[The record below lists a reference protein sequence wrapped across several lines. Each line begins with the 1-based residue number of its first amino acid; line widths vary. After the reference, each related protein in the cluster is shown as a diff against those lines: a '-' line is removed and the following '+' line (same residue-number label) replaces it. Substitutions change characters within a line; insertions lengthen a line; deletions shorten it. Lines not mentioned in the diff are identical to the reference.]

1 MKNKSYILAVLMLVF
16 IAISVRQYMIV
27 NKKQREETA
36 DFIYKQIILCGK
48 SIEDASITFEESVKY
63 EFSSGEL
70 KDFFLTTANPNGEQI
85 TQPFVDN
92 EIKRIRRFYSR
103 NQILISKITIF
114 NDSLYRSFERNQNNY
129 FTVLAPQLFQKKVDL
144 CKYTELNEHNNQI
157 SYTQPIRNE
166 HGLLIANITFDLNI
180 NDFLAYHF
188 DKFYIGKNSW
198 YWVIDSSGQILD
210 HKYSEPE
217 IHEEFTPDGTDIF
230 KSSLKDNLSASLQH
244 TIHAKK
250 DMNAYSV
257 FYPVNILGK
266 RMGIV
271 FSVNTDTLWKNQ
283 NESSIIIFVSF
294 LLVIISVIGLFSMV
308 IKQMIKARKSL
319 ESRDVMLRDAN
330 LATEILLTN
339 PDFDSSLSSFLEKT
353 AKALG
358 YHRAYLIEYTQM
370 ENSDVYRL
378 KHEWCEQSLVKP
390 LGILF
395 PRLDKGIE
403 THIFQQAASEIRQ
416 KRLVKLNEP
425 EFDET
430 YSATLASTQCKA
442 LVYLPV
448 YEEGNVY
455 GILGYEDC
463 IDVRVWHEY
472 EDALFENFANALGGA
487 LAIQRKNQEL
497 VKAKILAETANK
509 AKSAFLA
516 SISHEIK
523 TPLHAVIGYSQ
534 LIAGS
539 KALTDIQKEYNAS
552 ILNAGNHLL
561 SLINDILDL
570 SKIEAGRLELNP
582 ENTDLSALFNDIQ
595 LLFEQSTQSK
605 RLKFSFEVDA
615 NVPRFAIV
623 DHNKLRRIFVN
634 LIGNAIKFTQEGS
647 VSVRISYEKTHENS
661 GNLKVKIEDTG
672 SGIPE
677 NEMHNLFKH
686 FVQTSVG
693 LKQGTGSGLGLA
705 LSKELC
711 MLLGGNIQAQSREG
725 KGSVFTFDI
734 TLKEGTFQ
742 IAHDNRPKK
751 IVGIKKKPEQEYRI
765 LVVDD
770 AKMNHRIMATMLK
783 TAGFSTEIAENG
795 HEAILIFEQ
804 WNPQLILMDLNM
816 PIMDGYEATLKIKS
830 TEKGKH
836 TRIILQSASSFEEL
850 QLTQI
855 AHLVDG
861 YIGKPFTQKALFE
874 SIGNVLG
881 IEYLFEL
888 EPKAESLG
896 KYVKNESA
904 IFKDISKL
912 SSHLIIKMQAAIE
925 VANMDL
931 FIKLVRNNHE
941 GSSELNAF
949 LLELAND
956 YNYSFIQEILKWKEI
971 ES

>member
-1 MKNKSYILAVLMLVF
+1 MKNRSYILAVLMFIF
-16 IAISVRQYMIV
+16 IAISVRQYVIV
-27 NKKQREETA
+27 NNKQREETA

-48 SIEDASITFEESVKY
+48 SIEDASITFEESVKF

-70 KDFFLTTANPNGEQI
+70 KDFFLTTSNPNGEQI
-85 TQPFVDN
+85 TQPYIDN

-114 NDSLYRSFERNQNNY
+114 NDSLYRSFERNENNY
-129 FTVLAPQLFQKKVDL
+129 FTVLAPQLFPKKVDL
-144 CKYTELNEHNNQI
+144 LKYTELTEHNNQI
-157 SYTQPIRNE
+157 LYTQPIRNE
-166 HGLLIANITFDLNI
+166 HGILIANITFELNI
-180 NDFLAYHF
+180 RNFLAYHF

-198 YWVIDSSGQILD
+198 YWVIDSSGQLID

-217 IHEEFTPDGTDIF
+217 LHDEFTPHGTDIF
-230 KSSLKDNLSASLQH
+230 KSSLNDNLSASLQH
-244 TIHAKK
+244 TIHTNN
-250 DMNAYSV
+250 DINAYSV

-266 RMGIV
+266 RIGVV
-271 FSVNTDTLWKNQ
+271 FSVNTDTLWKSQ
-283 NESSIIIFVSF
+283 NKSSIIIFVSF
-294 LLVIISVIGLFSMV
+294 LLVILSVIVLFSMV
-308 IKQMIKARKSL
+308 IKQMINARKSL

-330 LATEILLTN
+330 QASEILLTN

-353 AKALG
+353 AQALG
-358 YHRAYLIEYTQM
+358 YHRAYLIEYTQE
-370 ENSDVYRL
+370 ENNGAYRL
-378 KHEWCEQSLVKP
+378 KYEWCEQSIAEP
-390 LGILF
+390 LSILY
-395 PRLDKGIE
+395 PRLDQVSK
-403 THIFQQAASEIRQ
+403 TYVFHQTASEIRQ
-416 KRLVKLNEP
+416 KRLVKLNES

-430 YSATLASTQCKA
+430 FSATLANTHCKA
-442 LVYLPV
+442 IIHLPV

-487 LAIQRKNQEL
+487 LAIQKKNQEL

-534 LIAGS
+534 LMASS
-539 KALTDIQKEYNAS
+539 KALTDIQKEYNDS

-570 SKIEAGRLELNP
+570 SKIEAGKLELNP
-582 ENTDLSALFNDIQ
+582 VNTDLSALFNDIQ

-605 RLKFSFEVDA
+605 RLEFRFEVDA
-615 NVPRFAIV
+615 NVPRFVIV
-623 DHNKLRRIFVN
+623 DNNKLRRIFVN
-634 LIGNAIKFTQEGS
+634 LIGNAIKFTQIGS
-647 VSVRISYEKTHENS
+647 VAVHISYKKAHENH
-661 GNLKVKIEDTG
+661 GNLTVEIEDTG

-686 FVQTSVG
+686 FVQTSIG
-693 LKQGTGSGLGLA
+693 LKQGSGSGLGLA
-705 LSKELC
+705 LSKELSV
-711 MLLGGNIQAQSREG
+711 LLGGNIRAQSCEG
-725 KGSVFTFDI
+725 KGSIFTFDVK
-734 TLKEGTFQ
+734 LKEGTFQ
-742 IAHDNRPKK
+742 VAHDNRLKRV
-751 IVGIKKKPEQEYRI
+751 IGIEKKPEQEYRV

-770 AKMNHRIMATMLK
+770 AKMNYRIMATMLK

-795 HEAILIFEQ
+795 QEAILKFEQ
-804 WNPQLILMDLNM
+804 WSPHLILMDLNM
-816 PIMDGYEATLKIKS
+816 PVMDGYEATLQIKA
-830 TEKGKH
+830 TEKGKQ
-836 TRIILQSASSFEEL
+836 TRIVLQSASSFEEL
-850 QLTQI
+850 RLTQI

-861 YIGKPFTQKALFE
+861 YIGKPFTQKALFD
-874 SIGNVLG
+874 SIGDVLG
-881 IEYLFEL
+881 IKYLYEL
-888 EPKAESLG
+888 EPKAENFG
-896 KYVKNESA
+896 KYTKNEAA

-912 SSHLIIKMQAAIE
+912 PSQLIIKMQEAID

-931 FIKLVRNNHE
+931 FINLVKNNSE
-941 GSSELNAF
+941 GSPELNTF

-956 YNYSFIQEILKWKEI
+956 YNYSFIQEILSWKEI